1 MTKKI
6 LCCGIIATLL
16 LNGCTTKRMMNEYNQ
31 YANEQIDNISNDKT
45 ENASS
50 ALRKTE
56 VIQEKKYV
64 DLTVSK
70 KLEDVLMELSNLENK
85 IYMITDEKSNIYV
98 PATIS
103 SSLLKIDNLN
113 ALKSYIED
121 TTNYT
126 LDITKNKFVNNR
138 PKIIKVVDKK
148 ALESD
153 FSNLNFQVK
162 SKSTVSSALSELS
175 KKINFSIVY
184 KEDLNPTNNN
194 LSGNNLGSS
203 QAITPDSLDL
213 FSEKYFSQE
222 YVYFTGNNVS
232 DFLNYIEQNFDVYS
246 DINYEDKI
254 ICISKYKTKMFN
266 VTALNYNIKLTDA
279 QMNNGN
285 GSSLNSSSSN
295 GGSTST
301 NNDAAIQTETEIK
314 GVEVFKTNLENF
326 LVDDKLSKLI
336 FNVDSGQVIVKTTNQ
351 NMKEVEKIVNEYNK
365 KYTTQIQITV
375 DIYEFVLNKNYN
387 FGTDIKYNG
396 GSSGTSAA
404 TNFLESNILNSIT
417 NIGKKDITVLVD
429 SKNDFIRY
437 SKSYTYTKDLTNNIP
452 DTINI
457 GNNKKYIASSSTTT
471 TSNTSTTTN
480 TDQQIE
486 NLNEGVSIT
495 LMPRVVGNKIIIKN
509 EVKINTTNDIVA
521 STDKQGDT
529 IYMPD
534 QDVKTFPGHVVLTS
548 GNKRVI
554 GSYQDFQD
562 VKNYKGAAPIED
574 FVIAGNSGKS
584 FVKKEIIVVLSAK
597 IL

>member
-6 LCCGIIATLL
+6 LCFGIIATLL
-16 LNGCTTKRMMNEYNQ
+16 LNGCTTKRMMNEYNE

-56 VIQEKKYV
+56 IIQEKKYV

-113 ALKSYIED
+113 SLKSYIED

-162 SKSTVSSALSELS
+162 SKSTVASALSELS

-194 LSGNNLGSS
+194 SNGNNLGSP
-203 QAITPDSLDL
+203 QAITPDSLD
-213 FSEKYFSQE
+213 FFTEKYFSQE

-232 DFLNYIEQNFDVYS
+232 DFLNYIEQNFDVYT

-279 QMNNGN
+279 QMNNN
-285 GSSLNSSSSN
+285 GASLNSPSSKS

-351 NMKEVEKIVNEYNK
+351 NMKEIEKIVNEYNK

-396 GSSGTSAA
+396 SSGATAA
-404 TNFLESNILNSIT
+404 TNFLESNILNSVT

>member
-1 MTKKI
+1 MKKI
-6 LCCGIIATLL
+6 LISGILATLL
-16 LNGCTTKRMMNEYNQ
+16 LSVTGCTTKRMMNEYNSF
-31 YANEQIDNISNDKT
+31 ANEQIDNISNDKD
-45 ENASS
+45 ENASA

-56 VIQEKKYV
+56 IIQEKKFI

-70 KLEDVLMELSNLENK
+70 KLEDVLMELSKIENK

-113 ALKSYIED
+113 SLKTYIED

-162 SKSTVSSALSELS
+162 SKSTVASALSELS
-175 KKINFSIVY
+175 KRINFSIIY
-184 KEDLNPTNNN
+184 KEDLNTSYNNSNTNNTNMGSQSISPEN
-194 LSGNNLGSS
+194 LDFFN
-203 QAITPDSLDL
+203 
-213 FSEKYFSQE
+213 EKYFSDE

-232 DFLNYIEQNFDVYS
+232 DFLNYVEQNFDVYT

-254 ICISKYKTKMFN
+254 ISISKYKTKIFN
-266 VTALNYNIKLTDA
+266 VSALNYNIKLSDA
-279 QMNNGN
+279 QM
-285 GSSLNSSSSN
+285 GSE
-295 GGSTST
+295 TST
-301 NNDAAIQTETEIK
+301 NSTNTSSTSSSTDGTAAIKTETEIK
-314 GVEVFKTNLENF
+314 GVEVFKNNLESF
-326 LVDDKLSKLI
+326 IEDDKLSKLI

-351 NMKEVEKIVNEYNK
+351 NMKEIEKIVNEYNK

-375 DIYEFVLNKNYN
+375 DIYEFVLNKKYT
-387 FGTDIKYNG
+387 FGTDVKYNG
-396 GSSGTSAA
+396 AAGSTVATS
-404 TNFLESNILNSIT
+404 FLENNILNAIT
-417 NIGKKDITVLVD
+417 NVAGGKDINVLVD
-429 SKNDFIRY
+429 SRNNFIRY

-452 DTINI
+452 DTINV

-471 TSNTSTTTN
+471 TSNTSTTSS

-509 EVKINTTNDIVA
+509 EVKINSTNELVA
-521 STDKQGDT
+521 NTDKEGDT

-548 GNKRVI
+548 GNRRVI

-562 VKNYKGAAPIED
+562 IKNYKGAAPIED
-574 FVIAGNSGKS
+574 FVIAGASGKS

>member
-1 MTKKI
+1 MKKI
-6 LCCGIIATLL
+6 LISGILATLL
-16 LNGCTTKRMMNEYNQ
+16 LSVTGCTTKRMMNEYNSF
-31 YANEQIDNISNDKT
+31 ANEQIDNISNDKD
-45 ENASS
+45 ENASA

-56 VIQEKKYV
+56 IIQEKKFI

-70 KLEDVLMELSNLENK
+70 KLEDVLMELSKIENK

-113 ALKSYIED
+113 SLKTYIED

-162 SKSTVSSALSELS
+162 SKSTVASALSELS
-175 KKINFSIVY
+175 KRINFSIIY
-184 KEDLNPTNNN
+184 KEDLNTSYNNSNTNNTNMGSQSISPEN
-194 LSGNNLGSS
+194 LDFFN
-203 QAITPDSLDL
+203 
-213 FSEKYFSQE
+213 EKYFSDE

-232 DFLNYIEQNFDVYS
+232 DFLNYVEQNFDVYT

-254 ICISKYKTKMFN
+254 ISISKYKTKIFN
-266 VTALNYNIKLTDA
+266 VSALNYNIKLSDA
-279 QMNNGN
+279 QM
-285 GSSLNSSSSN
+285 GSE
-295 GGSTST
+295 TST
-301 NNDAAIQTETEIK
+301 NSTNTSSTSSSTDGTAAIKTETEIK
-314 GVEVFKTNLENF
+314 GVEVFKNNLESF
-326 LVDDKLSKLI
+326 IEDDKLSKLI

-351 NMKEVEKIVNEYNK
+351 NMKEIEKIVNEYNK

-375 DIYEFVLNKNYN
+375 DIYEFVLNKNYT
-387 FGTDIKYNG
+387 FGTDVKYNG
-396 GSSGTSAA
+396 AAGSTVATS
-404 TNFLESNILNSIT
+404 FLENNIFNAIT
-417 NIGKKDITVLVD
+417 NVAGGKDINVLVD
-429 SKNDFIRY
+429 SRNNFIRY

-452 DTINI
+452 DTINV

-471 TSNTSTTTN
+471 TSNTSTTSS

-509 EVKINTTNDIVA
+509 EVKINSTNELVA
-521 STDKQGDT
+521 NTDKEGDT

-548 GNKRVI
+548 GNRRVI

-562 VKNYKGAAPIED
+562 IKNYKGAAPIED
-574 FVIAGNSGKS
+574 FVIAGASGKS

>member
-1 MTKKI
+1 MKKI
-6 LCCGIIATLL
+6 LISGILATLL
-16 LNGCTTKRMMNEYNQ
+16 LSVTGCTTKRMMNEYNSF
-31 YANEQIDNISNDKT
+31 ANEQIDNISNDKD
-45 ENASS
+45 ENASA

-56 VIQEKKYV
+56 IIQEKKFI

-70 KLEDVLMELSNLENK
+70 KLEDVLMELSKIENK

-113 ALKSYIED
+113 SLKTYIED

-162 SKSTVSSALSELS
+162 SKSTVASALSELS
-175 KKINFSIVY
+175 KRINFSIIY
-184 KEDLNPTNNN
+184 KEDLNTSYNNSNTNNTNMGSQSISPEN
-194 LSGNNLGSS
+194 LDFFN
-203 QAITPDSLDL
+203 
-213 FSEKYFSQE
+213 EKYFSDE

-232 DFLNYIEQNFDVYS
+232 DFLNYVEQNFDVYT

-254 ICISKYKTKMFN
+254 ISISKYKTKIFN
-266 VTALNYNIKLTDA
+266 VSALNYNIKLSDA
-279 QMNNGN
+279 QM
-285 GSSLNSSSSN
+285 GSE
-295 GGSTST
+295 TST
-301 NNDAAIQTETEIK
+301 NSTNTSSTSSSTDGTAAIKTETEIK
-314 GVEVFKTNLENF
+314 GVEVFKNNLESF
-326 LVDDKLSKLI
+326 IEDDKLSKLI

-351 NMKEVEKIVNEYNK
+351 NMKEIEKIVNEYNK

-375 DIYEFVLNKNYN
+375 DIYEFVLNKNYT
-387 FGTDIKYNG
+387 FGTDVKYNG
-396 GSSGTSAA
+396 AAGSTVATS
-404 TNFLESNILNSIT
+404 FLENNILNAIT
-417 NIGKKDITVLVD
+417 NVAGGKDINVLVD
-429 SKNDFIRY
+429 SRNNFIRY

-452 DTINI
+452 DTINV

-471 TSNTSTTTN
+471 TSNTSTTSS

-509 EVKINTTNDIVA
+509 EVKINSTNELVA
-521 STDKQGDT
+521 NTDKEGDT

-548 GNKRVI
+548 GNRRVI

-562 VKNYKGAAPIED
+562 IKNYKGAAPIED
-574 FVIAGNSGKS
+574 FVIAGASGKS